1 MENLPAAR
9 VSESVR
15 NQKARGLGIGIN
27 ERLGFSKNGV
37 VQDETGFNLHMT
49 RNFGRS
55 AKETPA
61 KAILPTAKL
70 ASPSLVPFLKQA

>member
-1 MENLPAAR
+1 MENLPAAK

-15 NQKARGLGIGIN
+15 NQNPRGLGMEIN

-49 RNFGRS
+49 
-55 AKETPA
+55 
-61 KAILPTAKL
+61 
-70 ASPSLVPFLKQA
+70 